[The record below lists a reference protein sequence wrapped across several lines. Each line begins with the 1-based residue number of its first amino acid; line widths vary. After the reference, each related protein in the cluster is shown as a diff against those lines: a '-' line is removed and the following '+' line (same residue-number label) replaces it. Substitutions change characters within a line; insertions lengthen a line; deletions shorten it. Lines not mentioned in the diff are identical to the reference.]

1 MTKYKI
7 RKNFLM
13 AAILAT
19 GLISALIGVVAY
31 FGLNMGTFVIS
42 LEESAY
48 YEGISLSEEKEFYS
62 SYPRLLVRPMSN
74 AYPIAYSDLSI
85 DDVINTDGNYSD
97 NRGYT
102 YLGYTFYLKNDG
114 TTTVDLSFNIS
125 IVQVT
130 KNVDSATRI
139 MLIED
144 DVNRQIYLKD
154 DSTNRHPY
162 DTTPD
167 ELCTYF
173 ISDTIVCSHAITN
186 FKPESI
192 KKFSLIIWLEG
203 WDPECDDSIKGGQI
217 KMEMMFKIMNS
228 KKD

>member
-19 GLISALIGVVAY
+19 GLISAMIGVVAY

-48 YEGISLSEEKEFYS
+48 YEGISLSEEKAFYS
-62 SYPRLLVRPMSN
+62 SYPRLLVKPMSN
-74 AYPIAYSDLSI
+74 AYPVAYSDLN
-85 DDVINTDGNYSD
+85 INEIIKTEGNYND
-97 NRGYT
+97 ARGYT

-114 TTTVDLSFNIS
+114 TTTIDLSFDIS

-130 KNVDSATRI
+130 KNVDSAIRI

-144 DVNRQIYLKD
+144 DNNRYIYLKND
-154 DSTNRHPY
+154 GTIKHQY

-167 ELCTYF
+167 DLCVF
-173 ISDTIVCSHAITN
+173 FQDEKTICNHEITN

-192 KKFSLIIWLEG
+192 KKFSLLIWLEG

-217 KMEMMFKIMNS
+217 KMEMMFKILKS